1 MRGVV
6 RACVRVCVCVSCVC
20 VVCTYVSPPIHPP
33 THLRHNDDE
42 QAVCAVALGLL
53 ISAFAPDVPSAT
65 ALAPPV
71 TIVFM
76 LVGCVCVRECLGMR
90 MG

>member
-1 MRGVV
+1 M
-6 RACVRVCVCVSCVC
+6 
-20 VVCTYVSPPIHPP
+20 YVSVQTIDHSYIYIRVVSLPLPPKITNP
-33 THLRHNDDE
+33 TRPTKSE
-42 QAVCAVALGLL
+42 QAVCAVSLGLL

-76 LVGCVCVRECLGMR
+76 LVGCVSGWMGVDFGMD
-90 MG
+90 G